1 MLFHVFGHI
10 KPDERLD
17 RLKHLAGKAF
27 DKFRLTNAGRT
38 DEDEGNRMLLD
49 LNADA
54 GAADSRHN
62 GGNRLVLPNNMLFEF
77 CVEVQKL
84 LIFLRTDLAC
94 GNLCPEFNDA
104 GQIINRQRG
113 FWQLFQFCNLRV
125 QLKVPAAEFRHA
137 GIIVLRLFGVL
148 REHGKFQ
155 IVIGMLLFK
164 RFESANVLI
173 FQVHIRACFIDQ
185 VDGLI
190 RQETVGNVAF
200 GEQNGLARNLRRDH
214 DTVERLI
221 IMADAADDG
230 DGLLDGRLGDGD
242 GLKAAFECSV
252 FFDMFAVLVESRC
265 SDDLDFPS

>member
-1 MLFHVFGHI
+1 
-10 KPDERLD
+10 
-17 RLKHLAGKAF
+17 
-27 DKFRLTNAGRT
+27 
-38 DEDEGNRMLLD
+38 
-49 LNADA
+49 
-54 GAADSRHN
+54 
-62 GGNRLVLPNNMLFEF
+62 MLFEF

-84 LIFLRTDLAC
+84 LVFLRTDLAC

-125 QLKVPAAEFRHA
+125 QLKIPAAEFRHA

-200 GEQNGLARNLRRDH
+200 GEQNGLARNLRQDH